1 MASWPDN
8 SPTPSAEPSPQPQAY
23 LEAEA
28 VLQDLAKVF
37 LENTT
42 LTGKD
47 SSSRTHI
54 TTQLPNLEAKYRAL
68 VEQIPAVVFMAYMD
82 EGIGEAYVSPQ
93 IEAVLGFTQ
102 EEWLQDPVRWYSQ
115 VHPDDKQRWSAEAA
129 ELFLSGK
136 PLRSA
141 YRVLSRDHRVIW
153 FHCEAKMI
161 RREDGRPWFIHGVG
175 FDITDLKQTQEAL
188 EKERNVVAAMLDT
201 VGALVIVL
209 DDEGRIIRFNR
220 ACEQST
226 GRTLSDVAGKRVW
239 DLFIPEEDSA
249 TFQMQ
254 FEKMRADRLH
264 SDYECHWL
272 AADGSHRLIAWSGT
286 SLPGSSGTPAYVIAT
301 GIDITERKR
310 LEKAILEV
318 SASEQRR
325 IGQDLHDGLGQHLTG
340 IAFMTKVQE
349 QKLKEQRLPYAAE
362 AEKIVKL
369 VNEAIN
375 KTRELARGLSPVV
388 SESHGL
394 MGALRRLSAEVEDVF
409 GVSCRL
415 RCEHPVLIDDVSVA
429 THLYHI
435 SQEAVTNAIKHGK
448 AARIEIVLG
457 VSGSRGLLKVRDN
470 GSGCKKALSDIKGM
484 GHHIMRHR
492 AKMVGGTLEIQSAN
506 PHGTEVTCIFPVHG
520 KAQEIRPV
528 RQRKLG

>member
-1 MASWPDN
+1 
-8 SPTPSAEPSPQPQAY
+8 
-23 LEAEA
+23 
-28 VLQDLAKVF
+28 
-37 LENTT
+37 
-42 LTGKD
+42 
-47 SSSRTHI
+47 
-54 TTQLPNLEAKYRAL
+54 
-68 VEQIPAVVFMAYMD
+68 
-82 EGIGEAYVSPQ
+82 
-93 IEAVLGFTQ
+93 
-102 EEWLQDPVRWYSQ
+102 
-115 VHPDDKQRWSAEAA
+115 
-129 ELFLSGK
+129 
-136 PLRSA
+136 
-141 YRVLSRDHRVIW
+141 
-153 FHCEAKMI
+153 
-161 RREDGRPWFIHGVG
+161 
-175 FDITDLKQTQEAL
+175 
-188 EKERNVVAAMLDT
+188 
-201 VGALVIVL
+201 
-209 DDEGRIIRFNR
+209 
-220 ACEQST
+220 
-226 GRTLSDVAGKRVW
+226 
-239 DLFIPEEDSA
+239 
-249 TFQMQ
+249 
-254 FEKMRADRLH
+254 
-264 SDYECHWL
+264 
-272 AADGSHRLIAWSGT
+272 
-286 SLPGSSGTPAYVIAT
+286 
-301 GIDITERKR
+301 
-310 LEKAILEV
+310 
-318 SASEQRR
+318 
-325 IGQDLHDGLGQHLTG
+325 
-340 IAFMTKVQE
+340 VQE